1 MLLDYLPQILITCGI
16 VALAVEVAVLG
27 FATFILFFLGLGL
40 LLTGLMMQFSWLA
53 VDINHA
59 MWSVSIITLGSA
71 LLLWKPLRRMQN
83 KPDNNKIESDFA
95 QETFQLTGDV
105 DSESNDVLY
114 SYSGINWKVRSRSP
128 LTKGQWVK
136 VVETAVGVLWVE
148 PKDQ

>member
-1 MLLDYLPQILITCGI
+1 MLLDYLPQLLMTSGI

-40 LLTGLMMQFSWLA
+40 LATGLMMQFGWLS

-83 KPDNNKIESDFA
+83 TPDTRKNESDFA
-95 QETFQLTGDV
+95 QKTFQLTGDV

-114 SYSGINWKVRSRSP
+114 SYSGINWKVRSHSP

-136 VVETAVGVLWVE
+136 VIETEVGVLWVE
-148 PKDQ
+148 PIEK

>member
-40 LLTGLMMQFSWLA
+40 LATGLMMQFGWLA
-53 VDINHA
+53 VDINHT
-59 MWSVSIITLGSA
+59 MWSITIITFGSA
-71 LLLWKPLRRMQN
+71 LLLWKPLRRMQS
-83 KPDNNKIESDFA
+83 KPDTNKIESDFA

-105 DSESNDVLY
+105 NSGSNDVLY

-128 LTKGQWVK
+128 LVKGQWVK
-136 VVETAVGVLWVE
+136 VVETEVGVLWVE